1 MAKALIDTFDS
12 CRIELEIANESTR
25 GVRHRGAYYVAEHR
39 CAVCASMR
47 RRKEEERVESTAHL
61 VVFRVLLCQVER
73 LPTKLVGSL
82 LLDSGST
89 YFLYNKASQ

>member
-1 MAKALIDTFDS
+1 
-12 CRIELEIANESTR
+12 
-25 GVRHRGAYYVAEHR
+25 
-39 CAVCASMR
+39 MR
-47 RRKEEERVESTAHL
+47 RRKEDERVESTAHL